1 MARTT
6 KSISRARTIERGAS
20 KKGAKRA
27 AARGGVEGGAV
38 KRGAA
43 KRGAPKRRGSRS
55 ALAVKGWTVNFVS
68 GESLQLEA
76 DDVSI
81 DSSGTGRS
89 PCSGLTCST
98 SPRPTTISS
107 WKRASRSRAVK
118 RVTSKLRPRWSAFM

>member
-6 KSISRARTIERGAS
+6 KSISRARTADRGAS
-20 KKGAKRA
+20 KKGTGKRA
-27 AARGGVEGGAV
+27 ATQGRGAERGAV

-81 DSSGTGRS
+81 DSSGTVTFSLFGTDVLYVS
-89 PCSGLTCST
+89 AANYNFIMETSEPLESGE
-98 SPRPTTISS
+98 
-107 WKRASRSRAVK
+107 VGDE
-118 RVTSKLRPRWSAFM
+118 

>member
-1 MARTT
+1 
-6 KSISRARTIERGAS
+6 
-20 KKGAKRA
+20 
-27 AARGGVEGGAV
+27 VEGGAV

-81 DSSGTGRS
+81 DSSGTVTFSLFGTDVLYVS
-89 PCSGLTCST
+89 AANYNFIMETSEPLESGE
-98 SPRPTTISS
+98 
-107 WKRASRSRAVK
+107 VGDE
-118 RVTSKLRPRWSAFM
+118 